1 MSKKGRSSSPVAAT
15 TRTNSI
21 STPSKS
27 GASSATNPMDQFL
40 DMLQKTSIK
49 RDEDAEYKSIKIPQF
64 SDGTDWEAV
73 VFELEVNL
81 EKVWKY
87 ENEMD
92 IVDYLNGITQYCD
105 QKWMDKADKI
115 IYYALVTAAKRDSF
129 ARKQI
134 MASRHADAV
143 PQVKRNQGLKLFNLF
158 QSMFLNKSKDKA
170 NLPTA
175 QAQFYQM
182 KMTSKETAKE
192 YIARVDTAV
201 SDLAM
206 LNEKVS
212 LNSWLFI
219 LANGLRPEFAVT
231 KKGVLF
237 SETGYDSIVE
247 VKSKIMKEETIN
259 NIGKPDKQK
268 NDSKDSDVAHA
279 AIEGNCYHC
288 GKKGHKK
295 EKCHQLKKEQ
305 KAAAAT
311 NKNQQTTKRWCD
323 ICYKEGHSTEWCS
336 YNPDNKAKG
345 KGSKGKAKGG
355 KGKGRGKGGKGKPA
369 KGGRGKSN
377 FPANY
382 VSEEWSMYN
391 GTKEN
396 QSSTEENW
404 NLKEEESSSSD
415 WYDYQ
420 LSVFET

>member
-15 TRTNSI
+15 TRSNSI

-92 IVDYLNGITQYCD
+92 IVDYLNGTQYCD

-143 PQVKRNQGLKLFNLF
+143 PQVERNQGLKLFNLF

-231 KKGVLF
+231 KKVCSSVKLDM
-237 SETGYDSIVE
+237 TQLLRLK
-247 VKSKIMKEETIN
+247 VKS
-259 NIGKPDKQK
+259 
-268 NDSKDSDVAHA
+268 
-279 AIEGNCYHC
+279 
-288 GKKGHKK
+288 
-295 EKCHQLKKEQ
+295 
-305 KAAAAT
+305 
-311 NKNQQTTKRWCD
+311 
-323 ICYKEGHSTEWCS
+323 
-336 YNPDNKAKG
+336 
-345 KGSKGKAKGG
+345 
-355 KGKGRGKGGKGKPA
+355 
-369 KGGRGKSN
+369 
-377 FPANY
+377 
-382 VSEEWSMYN
+382 
-391 GTKEN
+391 
-396 QSSTEENW
+396 
-404 NLKEEESSSSD
+404 
-415 WYDYQ
+415 
-420 LSVFET
+420 